1 MDPVCNPM
9 QRQEPSAR
17 IHAGVNM
24 DVKRAMLMPHERGT
38 SFVNPLQGKH
48 MSVMP
53 TKVWATLIVA
63 SLLNV
68 ANAND
73 YYPAHSNV
81 QLTNYGVSS
90 GHAPSQVYSP
100 AATPGNYQPGGQYP
114 QLHAP
119 LYPSPVQY
127 TPPYNGGTI
136 ITNQAFA
143 PHEMLYPHTYR
154 AMYPPFY
161 HKVNGGWIWT
171 PFGFRQHENWK
182 LQGTEVTVK
191 YRSHYPV
198 FGGYHPPRIR

>member
-1 MDPVCNPM
+1 MDCNLPK
-9 QRQEPSAR
+9 
-17 IHAGVNM
+17 GW
-24 DVKRAMLMPHERGT
+24 
-38 SFVNPLQGKH
+38 GKH

-53 TKVWATLIVA
+53 TKGWVVLAVV
-63 SLLNV
+63 SLMNV
-68 ANAND
+68 AHAQE
-73 YYPAHSNV
+73 PAGSGV
-81 QLTNYGVSS
+81 QLAHHHGV
-90 GHAPSQVYSP
+90 GAHPTHSQVYSP
-100 AATPGNYQPGGQYP
+100 AATPGVYPPGGQYP

-119 LYPSPVQY
+119 LYPSPVQNPS
-127 TPPYNGGTI
+127 TWQSGTI

-161 HKVNGGWIWT
+161 HKVSGGWFWT

-198 FGGYHPPRIR
+198 FGGFHPPRVK